1 MPTEKKKQILKAIY
15 QYIQANSISPTI
27 RNIGDLVGIRS
38 KSTVH
43 AYIKVLEKEGLIA
56 KKESIPRSIV
66 ITEKG
71 LELI

>member
-1 MPTEKKKQILKAIY
+1 MLIEKQKQVLKAIY
-15 QYIQANSISPTI
+15 QYVQANGINPTI

-38 KSTVH
+38 KATVH
-43 AYIKVLEKEGLIA
+43 NYIKILEKEGLITR
-56 KKESIPRSIV
+56 KETIPRLIV

>member
-1 MPTEKKKQILKAIY
+1 MPTEKKKQILKVIY
-15 QYIQANSISPTI
+15 QYIEANSISPTI

-43 AYIKVLEKEGLIA
+43 AYIKNLEHEGLIT